1 MLLIEPAQTGC
12 SKNTDQRL
20 FFSLRHSIKAGVPMI
35 ELSLDTVFDLLG
47 TRDISGSEKELE
59 KLCIRVSELVAL
71 NGDQWVKD
79 NRQNLLDE
87 WECIVRQELM
97 T

>member
-1 MLLIEPAQTGC
+1 
-12 SKNTDQRL
+12 
-20 FFSLRHSIKAGVPMI
+20 MI
-35 ELSLDTVFDLLG
+35 ELSLDTVFNLLG

-59 KLCIRVSELVAL
+59 KLCIRVGELVAL